1 MYLYERYELTKWI
14 KSHPITVILILVIW
28 YLSLFTPPKIE
39 LANVRFIDKW
49 AHLLMY
55 GSLAF
60 ILWTEDWRARKTF
73 TSMPRALP
81 LHRPGSHE
89 WPHRI
94 GTSLLHHQPERR
106 LARLGRQCHRC
117 IVRHS
122 VWWHSHPE
130 NAQESIAR
138 RTLRLRAPILPAKVY
153 TDRYEDGNCSN
164 DGHLLLPV
172 R

>member
-1 MYLYERYELTKWI
+1 MTHELTKWI

-73 TSMPRALP
+73 TSMPRALA
-81 LHRPGSHE
+81 LY
-89 WPHRI
+89 I
-94 GTSLLHHQPERR
+94 GPVAMSGLIALVQAYCTTNRSGDWLD
-106 LARLGRQCHRC
+106 LAANAIGALSGIVLGCF
-117 IVRHS
+117 VT
-122 VWWHSHPE
+122 
-130 NAQESIAR
+130 
-138 RTLRLRAPILPAKVY
+138 RTLRKK
-153 TDRYEDGNCSN
+153 
-164 DGHLLLPV
+164 GH

>member
-1 MYLYERYELTKWI
+1 MTHERTKWI

-55 GSLAF
+55 GSLVF
-60 ILWTEDWRARKTF
+60 VLWMEDWRTRKAS
-73 TSMPRALP
+73 TSVTRALA
-81 LHRPGSHE
+81 LY
-89 WPHRI
+89 I
-94 GTSLLHHQPERR
+94 GPVAMSGLIEMIQAYCTTNPERR

-122 VWWHSHPE
+122 VWWHAHPE
-130 NAQESIAR
+130 NAQKA
-138 RTLRLRAPILPAKVY
+138 
-153 TDRYEDGNCSN
+153 
-164 DGHLLLPV
+164 
-172 R
+172 